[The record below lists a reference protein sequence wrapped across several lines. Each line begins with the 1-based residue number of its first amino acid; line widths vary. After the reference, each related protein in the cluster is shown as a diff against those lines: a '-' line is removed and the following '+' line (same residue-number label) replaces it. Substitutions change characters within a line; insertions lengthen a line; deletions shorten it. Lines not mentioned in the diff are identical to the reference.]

1 MFSISELSMRLTD
14 TRTVPLQQCTYQRSS
29 NLMLTARFGVVCR
42 VAVEGLLPLQPA
54 AYGLHNLM
62 RRKQLLLARAHSLPG
77 YKEAA

>member
-1 MFSISELSMRLTD
+1 
-14 TRTVPLQQCTYQRSS
+14 
-29 NLMLTARFGVVCR
+29 MLTARFGVVCR